1 MPKYKNHTKT
11 QTIVSQILL
20 HRIISKIKAQIYLYV
35 AYHQPAILFTRFC
48 FHTGKQMPLI
58 SSNGSENNDRC

>member
-35 AYHQPAILFTRFC
+35 AYHQPAILFTRF
-48 FHTGKQMPLI
+48 FSHWKTNAINIIEWIREQ
-58 SSNGSENNDRC
+58 